1 MDPIWVK
8 AGNELVFI
16 NSFKMKFAVILGVI
30 QMIVGIIL
38 KGLNSL
44 YFRKFLDF
52 IFEFIP

>member
-38 KGLNSL
+38 KGLNTL
-44 YFRKFLDF
+44 YSRRFLDF

>member
-1 MDPIWVK
+1 MDPIWVR
-8 AGNELVFI
+8 AGNELVFV

-38 KGLNSL
+38 KGLNTL
-44 YFRKFLDF
+44 YFRRFLDF

>member
-38 KGLNSL
+38 KGMNSL

>member
-52 IFEFIP
+52 IFEFIS

>member
-38 KGLNSL
+38 KGLNTL
-44 YFRKFLDF
+44 YFRRFLDF